1 MATTRFD
8 DWEGEYLAHFRTKGS
23 KNGVRRYQ
31 QEDGTWTPLGLRERK
46 AREGWGDGDER
57 STSRAEKKAAKAE
70 AKAEKKA
77 ARTAAVA
84 EAKEERR
91 KNNIKTMTD
100 EELKAK
106 IERAKMEQ
114 EYKELTKSPIL
125 KAGEKV
131 VQVYLDYKTKK
142 EQQEIEKNRQKI
154 ELGRIEAQKVQATEA
169 TKKAKYDAKAAD
181 AEAEKMASDV
191 KGGLKVKRKAELTN
205 AKTAFRGTTLLGA
218 LGKRANNRA
227 KYIQENRMN
236 EIEAKK
242 AGRTRALQILQI
254 DKAKETTEQ
263 ERYKAEQEKW
273 KASNRKSK

>member
-46 AREGWGDGDER
+46 AREGWGDGDEKI
-57 STSRAEKKAAKAE
+57 SSRAEKKAAKAE

-91 KNNIKTMTD
+91 KNNVKTMTD

-154 ELGRIEAQKVQATEA
+154 ELGRIEAQKAQATEA

-181 AEAEKMASDV
+181 AEAKKMASDV

-205 AKTAFRGTTLLGA
+205 AKTAFRGTTLFGA

-273 KASNRKSK
+273 KASNRKTK

>member
-46 AREGWGDGDER
+46 VREGWGDGDER
-57 STSRAEKKAAKAE
+57 SSSRAEKKAAKAE

-77 ARTAAVA
+77 ARTAAVT

-181 AEAEKMASDV
+181 AEANKMASDV

-242 AGRTRALQILQI
+242 AGRARALQILQI

>member
-57 STSRAEKKAAKAE
+57 SSSRAEKKAAKAE

-77 ARTAAVA
+77 ARTAAVT

-181 AEAEKMASDV
+181 AEANKMASDV

-242 AGRTRALQILQI
+242 AGRARALQILQI